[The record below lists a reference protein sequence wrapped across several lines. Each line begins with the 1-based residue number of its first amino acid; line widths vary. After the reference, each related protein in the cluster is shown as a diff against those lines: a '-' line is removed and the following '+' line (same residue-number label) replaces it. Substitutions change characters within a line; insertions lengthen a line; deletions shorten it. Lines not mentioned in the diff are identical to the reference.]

1 MRGGN
6 HPKSIFQTQNQLPD
20 IQLKRMKAKDGL
32 IPVLAFVLPGLG
44 LVQVSKAQKQPFIF
58 G

>member
-1 MRGGN
+1 
-6 HPKSIFQTQNQLPD
+6 
-20 IQLKRMKAKDGL
+20 MKAKDGL